1 MDEQQEQDVKTRRE
15 REQEELEQT
24 WLAEQVQLLA
34 IEDGFD
40 S

>member
-1 MDEQQEQDVKTRRE
+1 MDEEQEQDAKTRRE
-15 REQEELEQT
+15 REELEQT
-24 WLAEQVQLLA
+24 WLAEQVQLVA

>member
-15 REQEELEQT
+15 REREEVEQT
-24 WLAEQVQLLA
+24 WLVEQVQLLA

>member
-1 MDEQQEQDVKTRRE
+1 VDEQQEQDAQTRRE
-15 REQEELEQT
+15 REELEPT

>member
-1 MDEQQEQDVKTRRE
+1 VDEQQEQDVKTRRE
-15 REQEELEQT
+15 REHEELEQT

>member
-15 REQEELEQT
+15 REQEELAQT

>member
-1 MDEQQEQDVKTRRE
+1 MDEQQEPDVKTRRE
-15 REQEELEQT
+15 REREELEQT

>member
-1 MDEQQEQDVKTRRE
+1 MDEEQEQDVKTRRDHE
-15 REQEELEQT
+15 REERKQT